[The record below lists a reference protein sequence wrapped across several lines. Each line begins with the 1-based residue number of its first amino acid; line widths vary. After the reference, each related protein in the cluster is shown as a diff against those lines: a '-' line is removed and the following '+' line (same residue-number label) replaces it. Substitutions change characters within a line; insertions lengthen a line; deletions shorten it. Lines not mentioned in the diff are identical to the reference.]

1 MGDLTPDPRTASV
14 TDLAE
19 RSGGARVGASYLAYR
34 DSSGTLHVTALEES
48 SQRVTLGRGPAADV
62 WLAWDDQVSRVHA
75 QLDRVG
81 DDWLVVDDGLSA
93 NGTYLND
100 ERVAGRKRLR
110 DGDVLRIGGTELVYR
125 APLEGDG
132 SATVVVAPPEE

>member
-1 MGDLTPDPRTASV
+1 
-14 TDLAE
+14 
-19 RSGGARVGASYLAYR
+19 
-34 DSSGTLHVTALEES
+34 
-48 SQRVTLGRGPAADV
+48 VTLGRGPAADV

-93 NGTYLND
+93 NGTFLND
-100 ERVAGRKRLR
+100 ERVSGRRRLR